1 MMGTPRT
8 NRGVW
13 WFFGSDIQLFIIRLI
28 VFAICWYRRFLDLVS
43 SKEAIV
49 FPFKYNLVSVPCGS
63 DQIFCQGEA
72 LICDEKL
79 ASRIFQNQG
88 NTVPV

>member
-28 VFAICWYRRFLDLVS
+28 VFAICWYRLFLVV

-49 FPFKYNLVSVPCGS
+49 FPFKYNLVLKKFIYFSLS
-63 DQIFCQGEA
+63 SA
-72 LICDEKL
+72 LTIYYFERV
-79 ASRIFQNQG
+79 ASLKQLS
-88 NTVPV
+88 

>member
-28 VFAICWYRRFLDLVS
+28 VFAICWYRLFLDLVA

-49 FPFKYNLVSVPCGS
+49 FPFKYNLKKFIYFSLS
-63 DQIFCQGEA
+63 SA
-72 LICDEKL
+72 LNIYYFERV
-79 ASRIFQNQG
+79 ASLKQLS
-88 NTVPV
+88 

>member
-13 WFFGSDIQLFIIRLI
+13 WFLGSDIQLFIIRLI
-28 VFAICWYRRFLDLVS
+28 VFAICWYSLFLDLVA

-49 FPFKYNLVSVPCGS
+49 FPFKYNLFLKKFIYFSLS
-63 DQIFCQGEA
+63 SA
-72 LICDEKL
+72 LTICYFERV
-79 ASRIFQNQG
+79 ASLKQLS
-88 NTVPV
+88 

>member
-28 VFAICWYRRFLDLVS
+28 VFAICWYRLLVA

-49 FPFKYNLVSVPCGS
+49 FPFKYNLTLKKFIYFSLS
-63 DQIFCQGEA
+63 SA
-72 LICDEKL
+72 LTIYYFERV
-79 ASRIFQNQG
+79 ASLKQLS
-88 NTVPV
+88 

>member
-28 VFAICWYRRFLDLVS
+28 AICWYRLFLDLVA

-49 FPFKYNLVSVPCGS
+49 FPFKYNLVLKKF
-63 DQIFCQGEA
+63 IYFCLSSA
-72 LICDEKL
+72 LTIYYFERV
-79 ASRIFQNQG
+79 ASLKQLS
-88 NTVPV
+88 

>member
-28 VFAICWYRRFLDLVS
+28 VFAICWYRLFLDLVA

-49 FPFKYNLVSVPCGS
+49 FPFKYNLVLKKFIYFSLS
-63 DQIFCQGEA
+63 SA
-72 LICDEKL
+72 LTIYYFERV
-79 ASRIFQNQG
+79 ASLRQLS
-88 NTVPV
+88 